1 MSWRKNAALFV
12 ATLIV
17 GSANTSWAELPKIR
31 LEPISENQIVAP
43 VGITHS
49 GDGSGRLFVTD
60 QRGTIQILQDGSLIS
75 EPFLD
80 IESRLV
86 PERAGFDERGL
97 LGLAFH
103 PDYGQED
110 SAGFGRFYVYYSAS
124 DPSSPGTTTEPVNHR
139 SVIAEYRVSATNP
152 NLADPS
158 SEKIL
163 MTFQQPQFNHNAGY
177 LGFGPDGYLYITTG
191 DGGSSNDNNAGHTG
205 GDPTQPSGVLGNA
218 QDRSK
223 LLGKVLRIDVDGTNG
238 PGGVYGIPDDNPF
251 VGAVGVREEIFAY
264 GLRNPWRATFD
275 DGPGGTGR
283 FFVADVGQAEVEE
296 VNLVEA
302 GGNYGWRIR
311 EGTQE
316 FDNTVVPDPPVP
328 LIDPIATYAHPGVD
342 NGMLEIGLSVTG
354 GAVYRGS
361 RFPQLQGTYIFGD
374 WSGGFA
380 QPSGTLLALEETAAG
395 TFDLSILDVEGG
407 NPLSEYIQ
415 AFGSDESGEIY
426 LATRRTLA
434 PSALDPQ
441 TGQPTGSI
449 YRIAVVPEPS
459 SILLLLSGMLMSSLL
474 RPRRRYPTT

>member
-1 MSWRKNAALFV
+1 MSWRRNAAVLV
-12 ATLIV
+12 ATLGFV
-17 GSANTSWAELPKIR
+17 STSICWAELPKIR

-60 QRGTIQILQDGSLIS
+60 QRGTIHVLQEGALAS
-75 EPFLD
+75 EPFLN

-103 PDYGQED
+103 PDFGQED
-110 SAGFGRFYVYYSAS
+110 SAGFGRFYVYYSAP
-124 DPSSPGTTTEPVNHR
+124 DPSAPGTTVDPVNHR
-139 SVIAEYRVSATNP
+139 SVIAEYRVKDSNP
-152 NLADPS
+152 NLADLS

-177 LGFGPDGYLYITTG
+177 LGFGPDSYLYITTG
-191 DGGSSNDNNAGHTG
+191 DGGGSNDNNAGHTG
-205 GDPTQPSGVLGNA
+205 GDATQPNGVLGNA

-238 PGGVYGIPDDNPF
+238 PGGVYGIPGDNPF
-251 VGAVGVREEIFAY
+251 VGEGEFGVREEIFAY
-264 GLRNPWRATFD
+264 GLRNPWRADFD

-283 FFVADVGQAEVEE
+283 FFVADVGQGEVEE
-296 VNLVEA
+296 VNLVVA
-302 GGNYGWRIR
+302 GGNYGWRVR

-328 LIDPIATYAHPGVD
+328 LIEPIATYAHPGID
-342 NGMLEIGLSVTG
+342 NGMLEVGLSVTG
-354 GAVYRGS
+354 GATYRGS
-361 RFPQLQGTYIFGD
+361 RFPQLDGVYLFGD
-374 WSGGFA
+374 WSRGFA
-380 QPSGTLLALEETAAG
+380 QPSGTLLALEETAPD
-395 TFDLSILDVEGG
+395 TFDLSVLDVEGG
-407 NPLSEYIQ
+407 NPLSEYVQ
-415 AFGSDESGEIY
+415 AFGSDESGEVY

-459 SILLLLSGMLMSSLL
+459 AILLLLSGMLMSSLL
-474 RPRRRYPTT
+474 RSRHQL